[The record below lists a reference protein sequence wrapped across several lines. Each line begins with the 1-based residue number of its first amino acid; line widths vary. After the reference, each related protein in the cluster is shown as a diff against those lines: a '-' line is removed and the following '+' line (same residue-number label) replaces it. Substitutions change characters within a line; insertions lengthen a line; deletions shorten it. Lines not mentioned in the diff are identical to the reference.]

1 MAVQFNECQTALGM
15 TNLNE
20 FYPNIYISAS
30 THDTDNVLL
39 SVVRAILNENR
50 MDWILDAGITQ
61 MFLETTRINTRGAT
75 NNFVNAIESNF
86 SDNIFNSQFLG
97 LSVFF
102 ISDNLI
108 DDTLGKISNANKALE
123 GWKPLLDVAW
133 YILQGT
139 QIVVYQN
146 EIYKSTVVIAP
157 ASKRFRVMH
166 LLASCISR
174 VLPWAF
180 TNCPLTDD
188 EKVYLKALSMGDY
201 ETFKLAM
208 QKIYDAGN
216 FYQKKLNN
224 LVKGFASGSHEK
236 YIEICERNIA
246 QKQEQ
251 IDSLMETYRQL
262 LADIELENMKA
273 INARNK
279 MISIGDVDSE
289 LLEFLQSNKA
299 VTVLRGDKHALS
311 LAITCFLNDCD
322 EDMFKHYV
330 VSPTSENYVYQ
341 YGMEDYDFDLLK
353 CFFMSIWGE
362 HRFNVRVYCEWILE
376 NTGYVSVATYTNMGG
391 DTTLTE
397 NRIGQPHID
406 RYGCFSGYKMMF
418 ENLAQEGDFV
428 GIVSTMIASSASINW
443 TDSTVVKYF
452 MEELF
457 QTSKKCIEDNDGN
470 LYTVAEVMD
479 ILKTE
484 IEKESES
491 NASN

>member
-1 MAVQFNECQTALGM
+1 MTVQFDRCQTALGT

-20 FYPNIYISAS
+20 FYPKVYTSIS
-30 THDTDNVLL
+30 TRVTNVDNVLL
-39 SVVRAILNENR
+39 SVIRAVLNENR
-50 MDWILDAGITQ
+50 TDWLPEQTRMFLGITVVNRRS
-61 MFLETTRINTRGAT
+61 EV
-75 NNFVNAIESNF
+75 NNFVADDF
-86 SDNIFNSQFLG
+86 SENPFYSSISG
-97 LSVFF
+97 LYVFF
-102 ISDNLI
+102 IPDDII
-108 DDTLGKISNANKALE
+108 DDTLRKIAKEEKALE
-123 GWKPLLDVAW
+123 TWKPLLDVAY
-133 YILQGT
+133 YILRGE
-139 QIVVYQN
+139 QIAVYQN
-146 EIYKSTVVIAP
+146 EVYKSTIVIA
-157 ASKRFRVMH
+157 AKSKQFRVMH

-174 VLPWAF
+174 ALPWAF
-180 TNCPLTDD
+180 ANCPLTDD
-188 EKVYLKALSMGDY
+188 EKAYLKALSVGDY

-236 YIEICERNIA
+236 YIEICEKNIL

-251 IDSLMETYRQL
+251 INSLMEAYRQL

-279 MISIGDVDSE
+279 MISAGDVDSE

-299 VTVLRGDKHALS
+299 VTILRGDEHALS

-330 VSPTSENYVYQ
+330 VNPTSENYVYQ
-341 YGMEDYDFDLLK
+341 YGMADYDFDLLK
-353 CFFMSIWGE
+353 RFFVSIWGE

-376 NTGYVSVATYTNMGG
+376 NTGYVSAVTYTNMGG

-406 RYGCFSGYKMMF
+406 HYGCFSGYKMMF

-443 TDSTVVKYF
+443 TDSAVVRYF

-457 QTSKKCIEDNDGN
+457 QTGKKCIEDNDGN

-479 ILKTE
+479 ILKA
-484 IEKESES
+484 EKENEN